1 MNHEPID
8 WETIH
13 ASPSF
18 RSLMRSRRRTVLS
31 LGAVAGAYY
40 FSIPALLAWFPDFF
54 KLQLAPGINLGVAFA
69 VSQYPL
75 GIVIALIFMWKMS
88 VLGRRAAALRL
99 RASDLARSYST
110 IDAASAVAVPADLQT
125 SEPAHAH

>member
-18 RSLMRSRRRTVLS
+18 RSLMRSRRNTVLA
-31 LGAVAGAYY
+31 LGAVAGIYY

-54 KLQLAPGINLGVAFA
+54 KLPLTPGINLGVAFA

-75 GIVIALIFMWKMS
+75 GIAIALVFMWKMN

-99 RASDLARSYST
+99 RASDLAHSSAVN
-110 IDAASAVAVPADLQT
+110 DAARVETASADLQT
-125 SEPAHAH
+125 SEHVHAH